1 MAKWMEFGI
10 ADGDVWLDPIVV
22 PVSSQ
27 QQACQGCTNFTLM
40 FNDAFPGTM
49 STCGLSNVSNGAPE
63 HLRAVLNQTYITML
77 RKDGN
82 MKAAILD
89 GFDKRMF
96 DFVRGRVPEVE
107 KLVWGMMDGNTPDP
121 GSLSTELVPYFKTTR
136 VLLGQTLYSDSWLEL

>member
-1 MAKWMEFGI
+1 
-10 ADGDVWLDPIVV
+10 
-22 PVSSQ
+22 
-27 QQACQGCTNFTLM
+27 
-40 FNDAFPGTM
+40 
-49 STCGLSNVSNGAPE
+49 
-63 HLRAVLNQTYITML
+63 
-77 RKDGN
+77 